1 MHRRYEF
8 EEDDKEWEW
17 DEEEDDE
24 EWDEE
29 EDDEEDWQT
38 AKKTPTQR
46 HESEGG
52 FQMGKG
58 KKKRTEKKK
67 GK

>member
-1 MHRRYEF
+1 MITQNPASTTPINGGEKMHRRYEF

-29 EDDEEDWQT
+29 EDDEEDW
-38 AKKTPTQR
+38 
-46 HESEGG
+46 
-52 FQMGKG
+52 
-58 KKKRTEKKK
+58 
-67 GK
+67 